1 MPNSFSDIQKKSLE
15 LIDSIK
21 QEVKDLDRELI
32 SLNKTLSQVL
42 NKNSGTPDSVNAKI
56 KEQGEL
62 IDKLNSK
69 LQKQDE
75 KLKQLITT
83 KQKLKQRTSEEIVN
97 QRALARASDLEAQS
111 KSKIVGAY
119 ARLNAQRK
127 IAKTRL
133 QDLIFANGKNNSQVK
148 IAQKEYDKL
157 TKRVNEANKATSNFG
172 KTGLGSAVRGF
183 KNLIG
188 AFGVVGGVTLFADF
202 VTGTID
208 TIKELDKLNFTLE
221 AVIENEGELARTRA
235 FLNEISLKYG
245 ADLLTTSERYVK
257 FSVAARNAGL
267 ELKEVEAIFETV
279 TEASAVLGLKTDE
292 LSGIYLALEQ
302 MLSKG
307 KVTTEELR
315 RQLGERLP
323 GAFDLAAKAMGVT
336 SSELDGML
344 KKGEVLASDLLPKL
358 RIEIENAFGLDTIDK
373 VETLQTATQNL
384 NTSWTMFIETLNN
397 GSGVGRV
404 WEGVLRNL
412 SGIILEINDLL
423 IGDEGLAENQAYADY
438 FKELQDG
445 MDETIPKFERIQ
457 QLREQQSDIE
467 DKFIVAQEEL
477 QRLKK
482 WDIFL
487 KNEDTKAMEETV
499 GVLRGQYKAIE
510 EYINLLKTQ
519 KAPADKKEIEQGRTL
534 AVVLAELKVEREK
547 LIDSTKE
554 QAPEI
559 LKNIARLELEKKA
572 WENNT
577 KAVKNNKKEKEQDP
591 FPVIGSEQFYI
602 NQIRYLKELRSLVP
616 MNTEAY
622 ADLTRQIEFWEAA
635 LNGSNSE
642 MEEAV
647 ALMPEFEENMDK
659 AIEKIE
665 ALREKSDDF
674 LSGFTSDFFS
684 DLGLDFIGNLITE
697 FDEFEEML
705 DASQD
710 KWAVW
715 ANTIMEVGQ
724 ELYNFLNS
732 AQNQYFNDQFERLEL
747 ERDISIQFAGESTTA
762 REEIDRQYEAKKK
775 ALLRR
780 EAKAKKETAI
790 FNAVIDTAQA
800 IIGLWANPGF
810 PAAIPLAVL
819 VGALGAAQIATISS
833 QSVPEYFRGTMN
845 AQEGWALVDEKRPEV
860 HTDRWGNIK
869 SLGEDGAN
877 MRYMAAG
884 DKVYTSHSEY
894 FNKELSGILDDN
906 GILSSGLLPMVNINN
921 DGLKKE
927 DFVREI
933 RGLRSD
939 INNKESFVMNLDKN
953 GVSVYGTKQ
962 GQIKEYQNNVL
973 RLKGRIV

>member
-1 MPNSFSDIQKKSLE
+1 
-15 LIDSIK
+15 
-21 QEVKDLDRELI
+21 
-32 SLNKTLSQVL
+32 
-42 NKNSGTPDSVNAKI
+42 
-56 KEQGEL
+56 
-62 IDKLNSK
+62 
-69 LQKQDE
+69 
-75 KLKQLITT
+75 
-83 KQKLKQRTSEEIVN
+83 
-97 QRALARASDLEAQS
+97 
-111 KSKIVGAY
+111 
-119 ARLNAQRK
+119 
-127 IAKTRL
+127 
-133 QDLIFANGKNNSQVK
+133 
-148 IAQKEYDKL
+148 
-157 TKRVNEANKATSNFG
+157 
-172 KTGLGSAVRGF
+172 
-183 KNLIG
+183 
-188 AFGVVGGVTLFADF
+188 
-202 VTGTID
+202 
-208 TIKELDKLNFTLE
+208 
-221 AVIENEGELARTRA
+221 
-235 FLNEISLKYG
+235 
-245 ADLLTTSERYVK
+245 
-257 FSVAARNAGL
+257 
-267 ELKEVEAIFETV
+267 
-279 TEASAVLGLKTDE
+279 
-292 LSGIYLALEQ
+292 
-302 MLSKG
+302 
-307 KVTTEELR
+307 
-315 RQLGERLP
+315 
-323 GAFDLAAKAMGVT
+323 
-336 SSELDGML
+336 
-344 KKGEVLASDLLPKL
+344 
-358 RIEIENAFGLDTIDK
+358 
-373 VETLQTATQNL
+373 
-384 NTSWTMFIETLNN
+384 MFIETLNN